1 MRKDKFL
8 ALAASVAFGLGVIVG
23 GNNTAFAASGEKVFN
38 TCKGCHTI
46 KKGGKNKFGPNLFG
60 AFGREAGTAK
70 GYTKYKGLKGAD
82 WKWDEASLDAW
93 LTNPKKFVKS
103 KGRKRTSMSKKLKKA
118 ADRKAIIEYLKKM
131 R

>member
-1 MRKDKFL
+1 MRKDRFL
-8 ALAASVAFGLGVIVG
+8 ALAAAIAFGLSVTVSGA
-23 GNNTAFAASGEKVFN
+23 NTAFAASGEKVFN

-60 AFGREAGTAK
+60 VFDREAGTAK
-70 GYTKYKGLKGAD
+70 GYNKYKGLKGAD

-103 KGRKRTSMSKKLKKA
+103 KGRKRTSMSKRLNKA
-118 ADRKAIIEYLKKM
+118 ADRKAVIEYLKKM